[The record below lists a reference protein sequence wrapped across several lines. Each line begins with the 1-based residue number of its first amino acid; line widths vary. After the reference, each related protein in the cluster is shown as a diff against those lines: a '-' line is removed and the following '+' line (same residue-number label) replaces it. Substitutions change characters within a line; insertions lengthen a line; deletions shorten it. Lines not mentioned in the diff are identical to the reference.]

1 MSKRDEAVEAMAAAN
16 FGPASE
22 VQGSLLKTLV
32 VILSVLVIAGWFFSY
47 AEIHALPDLEEE
59 SNFNQ

>member
-1 MSKRDEAVEAMAAAN
+1 MGRNEESLAT
-16 FGPASE
+16 E
-22 VQGSLLKTLV
+22 VQGSLLKTLI
-32 VILSVLVIAGWFFSY
+32 VILTVLVVAVWFFSY

>member
-1 MSKRDEAVEAMAAAN
+1 MGRNEESLAT
-16 FGPASE
+16 E
-22 VQGSLLKTLV
+22 VQGSLLKTLI
-32 VILSVLVIAGWFFSY
+32 VILTVLVVAGWFFSY